1 MLLLHSDSRQFL
13 FQLSLFCP
21 KINSHD
27 PQAVVVECRSVVNI
41 SQLLSH
47 STVTNKFTNTCN
59 QKQHLT
65 SKNLLHIHI
74 FSVLF
79 KHNSIVNKFLNF
91 SHSSVHP
98 MQKFSIS
105 PELFPLVYI
114 LVEVT
119 KIEWNVYFAV
129 TINSVGGFTWPCSV
143 PSSLYQ
149 SYRCSMPCSVPS
161 SLYQSY
167 RCSMHSQLV
176 FL

>member
-79 KHNSIVNKFLNF
+79 KHNSIVNKFLNL
-91 SHSSVHP
+91 SHSSV
-98 MQKFSIS
+98 QKFSIS
-105 PELFPLVYI
+105 PELFPLIYI

-149 SYRCSMPCSVPS
+149 SYRCSM
-161 SLYQSY
+161 
-167 RCSMHSQLV
+167 HSQLV